1 MKIYFLT
8 ILNNVNILFYR
19 LRNNNEN
26 NLSNQDSVKSKEIR
40 RRRHII
46 RLVLIVLDYAIE
58 FFGGSFMFIIFFVG
72 ENKETYS
79 LLYQRILFCIG
90 TFIYGTPI
98 PIAYLFNED
107 RVRSVILNSGWAEG
121 FRAIFYSDDTIRN
134 LERQRRQSLLLRND
148 GFNGRL
154 ERLQSIPNS
163 NHV

>member
-1 MKIYFLT
+1 MKIYFLS

-58 FFGGSFMFIIFFVG
+58 FFGGSFMFIVFFVG

-79 LLYQRILFCIG
+79 LLFQRILFLPLFVATIHPDSG
-90 TFIYGTPI
+90 
-98 PIAYLFNED
+98 IASPFLD
-107 RVRSVILNSGWAEG
+107 L
-121 FRAIFYSDDTIRN
+121 
-134 LERQRRQSLLLRND
+134 
-148 GFNGRL
+148 
-154 ERLQSIPNS
+154 
-163 NHV
+163 